1 MNLYTKLVLVLLFL
15 AAAVWQ
21 FADTHALRNWL
32 SSSQPANL
40 RSFPQTAPAKT
51 TSALRKCQKDETVV
65 YTNSKCPPGSIE
77 QTVSGGAVTVIKGQP
92 AATVPN
98 LKVPP
103 IPHAGELLGQY
114 VEPPLRDQQIE
125 QVTQR

>member
-1 MNLYTKLVLVLLFL
+1 MNLYTKLALVLLFL

-21 FADTHALRNWL
+21 FADTHALRSWL
-32 SSSQPANL
+32 SSSPPAIL
-40 RSFPQTAPAKT
+40 RPSTQTTPAKT
-51 TSALRKCQKDETVV
+51 PSALRKCQKDEVVV
-65 YTNSKCPPGSIE
+65 YTNSKCPSGSIE

-92 AATVPN
+92 AAMLPN

-114 VEPPLRDQQIE
+114 VGPPLRDQKIE
-125 QVTQR
+125 QLTQR

>member
-15 AAAVWQ
+15 AAAIWQ

-32 SSSQPANL
+32 SSSPPAIL
-40 RSFPQTAPAKT
+40 RPSTQTTPAKT
-51 TSALRKCQKDETVV
+51 TTGLRKCQKDQAVV
-65 YTNSKCPPGSIE
+65 YTNSKCPSGSIE

-92 AATVPN
+92 AATLPN

-114 VEPPLRDQQIE
+114 VGPPLRDQQIE